1 MLNPNR
7 IYSSVLAHGIG
18 IGPKSGKVLAY
29 ATRNKRC
36 VFCEKGHSP
45 EDHDCRRN
53 HTGSSKSMEAAIA
66 VEIFTKNPMLKEEGV
81 EISTII
87 GDDDSSTIAQ
97 IRR

>member
-7 IYSSVLAHGIG
+7 LYLSVLAHGIG
-18 IGPKSGKVLAY
+18 IGSKSSKVLAY

-36 VFCEKGHSP
+36 VLCEKGHPP
-45 EDHDCRRN
+45 EDHDCQKN

-97 IRR
+97 IR